1 MLKEEAL
8 LSLVN
13 SIEGTA
19 AAAGMKP
26 ISEKGAA
33 GKNTILSEEGGK
45 TSVTYTGDLGE
56 VVLELEGIALNVLCR
71 RTDQTASKTVSTELF
86 DYDTDGFSGKE
97 IRSVAN
103 EISESIGKFFG
114 THVVYADKKAG
125 KGGQANAKE
134 DEGVVYA
141 APAAAKA
148 AVKQAKKVA
157 DSFEPIHLALRMESI
172 YPELKGKVE
181 ENVAQFGQF
190 LPEEYFEKYGTAP
203 IMDSIRKND
212 RAVLKR
218 LFKAFNTFY
227 DEGEKD
233 TQSLIAVSILGMNFA
248 QEPELLEKNL
258 SFMNETLGPT
268 VQKIVEYLQKG
279 SAKRKIKAYENPKAY
294 KPGFRERLKK
304 NARRSMLGQ

>member
-1 MLKEEAL
+1 MLKDEAL

-56 VVLELEGIALNVLCR
+56 VVLELEGVALNVLCR
-71 RTDQTASKTVSTELF
+71 RTDQTASKTVS
-86 DYDTDGFSGKE
+86 
-97 IRSVAN
+97 N